1 MPERQCGKCT
11 RQDDWGCEAV
21 RFPSK
26 EGDPTAYPDKNGN
39 WWGWHKG
46 AVMSVTLDGEE
57 SRACPRQTLKRHPQP
72 WQKMLLY
79 YGMYRK
85 GHLPQVGAVMDQ
97 SNKAIELFRVLDE
110 INFECDAALEA
121 EDRAKR
127 RREAPL
133 N

>member
-1 MPERQCGKCT
+1 
-11 RQDDWGCEAV
+11 
-21 RFPSK
+21 
-26 EGDPTAYPDKNGN
+26 
-39 WWGWHKG
+39 
-46 AVMSVTLDGEE
+46 
-57 SRACPRQTLKRHPQP
+57 
-72 WQKMLLY
+72 MLLY